1 MYHWFRIVY
10 KSYGCTGSVCT
21 VLTSRSVPASVAPL
35 RLQFFSLAFFSVA
48 TLRLIPVIWLPSM
61 STPFRLAPTTK
72 THSDEWRKLHLQSES
87 EWSNSSPSRLA
98 LIPAGSSKLQPLRE
112 APSALVHSIF
122 TPCRLAACDRQTSH
136 FIYQSLWSET
146 C

>member
-10 KSYGCTGSVCT
+10 KSYRCTGSVCT

-61 STPFRLAPTTK
+61 STPLRLAPTTK
-72 THSDEWRKLHLQSES
+72 THSDEHDENFTCSLKAGGQIPHPPDWLWFQQDPQ
-87 EWSNSSPSRLA
+87 NYSPSVKLLQRWCTA
-98 LIPAGSSKLQPLRE
+98 SSHPAGLP
-112 APSALVHSIF
+112 PVM
-122 TPCRLAACDRQTSH
+122 DRPV
-136 FIYQSLWSET
+136 IYMSLWSET